1 MVACKHCKL
10 WSKKDTCPVPHRV
23 LLEFF
28 QFSQSG
34 DGRRGKRGGAQK
46 ASKIKQGG
54 LGGQRNSAFGL
65 QHPEAVDLH

>member
-1 MVACKHCKL
+1 
-10 WSKKDTCPVPHRV
+10 V